1 MQAHTAYSTTRRR
14 HASRDAE
21 TCARTSHEG
30 GRVETQTEEAMTVKK
45 VIVILMIMAQRKTTH
60 SLLTRKHIYI
70 YMWGFQLTS
79 LASDI
84 GSHIRDLCA
93 AFRAHTHSLGATAAS
108 RAPEAGEVPQA
119 TSNAPTTGTHTHTHT
134 TDARTHALARTHA
147 RITHARTRTRDG
159 VARERRRRLR
169 RLVPQR
175 GAGWRREEAER
186 RVGRLK
192 LKFQVKHQLAISKRR
207 SRSREAQ
214 KRERCTPPKR
224 E

>member
-1 MQAHTAYSTTRRR
+1 
-14 HASRDAE
+14 
-21 TCARTSHEG
+21 
-30 GRVETQTEEAMTVKK
+30 
-45 VIVILMIMAQRKTTH
+45 
-60 SLLTRKHIYI
+60 
-70 YMWGFQLTS
+70 MWGFQLTS

-93 AFRAHTHSLGATAAS
+93 AFRAHTHSLW
-108 RAPEAGEVPQA
+108 VPQPHPERQRPERFHKQRA
-119 TSNAPTTGTHTHTHT
+119 THPQQARTRTRTP
-134 TDARTHALARTHA
+134 RTHAHTHSHA
-147 RITHARTRTRDG
+147 RTHARTRTRDG